1 MGDNPRQLRP
11 DQIDDL
17 CGGGTSKSMGLEV
30 HLYNKIPDGIDL
42 DNPGDALLV
51 EKIVEEHGG

>member
-17 CGGGTSKSMGLEV
+17 CGGGTSKAMGLEV